1 MPPFYKHT
9 RNDET
14 SKGPDDIAKPG
25 MRVDVNSVR
34 RLLSTNDGSKAA
46 KKCQKSFDAVFQ
58 AGRGY
63 CNGKDSK
70 FYSISKYTGMT
81 EFMAPGKMKIIKHHS
96 KSACE
101 VKVPMYPKDE
111 DAMNETLTFALSRD
125 LLRKKFDSPEHC
137 ALWLFPYRTI
147 VFKGLIKLKNWRVQ
161 KSQVNSQRSCWKI
174 DGHYETFF
182 IHSSYIQT
190 IRLG

>member
-1 MPPFYKHT
+1 MTAQRLQRNVKKVLMPFFKVV
-9 RNDET
+9 N
-14 SKGPDDIAKPG
+14 DIARYLDSLNPTDSLEIIIFAKFHKTEIFPHLF
-25 MRVDVNSVR
+25 VNP
-34 RLLSTNDGSKAA
+34 
-46 KKCQKSFDAVFQ
+46 
-58 AGRGY
+58 
-63 CNGKDSK
+63 GKDSK

-111 DAMNETLTFALSRD
+111 DAMNEPLRFALSRD

-147 VFKGLIKLKNWRVQ
+147 VFKGLIKLKN
-161 KSQVNSQRSCWKI
+161 
-174 DGHYETFF
+174 
-182 IHSSYIQT
+182 
-190 IRLG
+190 